1 MQCLALIG
9 DIERSRALENRAAV
23 QERLES
29 ICREL
34 NDRRDYFQLLS
45 PFTLTLG
52 DEFQAL
58 FRKSGALWE
67 ALFQIEASLVTAF
80 NEDGGAPRVRF
91 GTGVGAI
98 DTRINEQSSIGMDGP
113 AFHRARAAIEQL
125 KESKTYYRVLG
136 LNRGQQLATHAL
148 DLVSHNRSAWNA
160 NRVIVMSHL
169 LRGLPV
175 SESAEFLAISRE
187 AVYKNI
193 RQGNLESVAG
203 LFKGLSEMI
212 DEQIAGGG

>member
-9 DIERSRALENRAAV
+9 DLERSRALENRAAV
-23 QERLES
+23 QEGLEA

-34 NDRRDYFQLLS
+34 NDRREHFQLLS

-67 ALFQIEASLVTAF
+67 ALFHIEASLVAAF
-80 NEDGGAPRVRF
+80 SGEGKPPRLRF
-91 GTGVGAI
+91 GMGVGSI

-113 AFHRARAAIEQL
+113 AFHRAREAIEQL
-125 KESKTYYRVLG
+125 KKSKTYYRVLG
-136 LNRGQQLATHAL
+136 LDCGQQLATHAL
-148 DLVSHNRSAWNA
+148 DLVSHNRNSWKG
-160 NRVIVMSHL
+160 NRVIVMSHM

-193 RQGNLESVAG
+193 RQGSLETVAG
-203 LFKGLSEMI
+203 MFDGLSDII
-212 DEQIAGGG
+212 DGQIASAR